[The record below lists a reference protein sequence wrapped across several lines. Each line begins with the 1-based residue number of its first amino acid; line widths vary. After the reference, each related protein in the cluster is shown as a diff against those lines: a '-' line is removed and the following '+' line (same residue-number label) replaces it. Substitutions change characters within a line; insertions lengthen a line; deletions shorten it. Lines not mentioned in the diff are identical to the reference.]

1 MFQFCLCL
9 KMDLVLST
17 DGGSYQRP
25 KGDVCRELIVCL
37 EADGLETGASN
48 DGKQVIVGVIR

>member
-1 MFQFCLCL
+1 
-9 KMDLVLST
+9 MDLVLST
-17 DGGSYQRP
+17 EDGGSYQRP

>member
-1 MFQFCLCL
+1 
-9 KMDLVLST
+9 MDLVLSK

-25 KGDVCRELIVCL
+25 KDLCRELIVCL